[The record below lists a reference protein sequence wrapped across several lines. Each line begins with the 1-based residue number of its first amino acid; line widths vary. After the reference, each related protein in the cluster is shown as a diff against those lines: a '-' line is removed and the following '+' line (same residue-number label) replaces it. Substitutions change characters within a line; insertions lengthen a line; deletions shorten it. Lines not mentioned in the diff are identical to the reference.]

1 MIKYGLQCLSIV
13 LLSHQTIAQVND
25 TIPFAQA
32 ALADTSLRI
41 TNLNPFFTLQV
52 DSILSYKLSIN
63 KDESNYYWFL
73 RNSPVGLRINKDNG
87 MLNFKADKSYFLSG
101 KLKYDQEYTV
111 KVGVQNLS
119 NPNEKIDTSFTIVFY
134 NTEVLQPKLKFTVS
148 NNLEVEE
155 GKPVSFGVLCDPGNF
170 PIEDIL
176 FSSDIPITGYTL
188 VKHCDDSFSWTPPYD
203 FVNDNGPS
211 RQRTITLSF
220 VGSTRLKIRDTAIV
234 KLVVKD
240 ALNYPYAV
248 QEHAVVSN
256 NIRVYVMQLKYL
268 FFQLDKQLRKTK
280 SIRTGFDLTAAGT
293 ALSGTILATSNTEST
308 KNVGI
313 VLPSVGVALTP
324 IKEATSPPKSVEQN
338 QASVVR
344 AAIKRLE
351 YMLNDNT
358 IIGEKDPDIVKKINK
373 LRDELKQVQVQLV
386 DVPVEMVTDM
396 SEKELSDYFNSN
408 KVNKKYRLNKK

>member
-1 MIKYGLQCLSIV
+1 MIKYWLQFLSIV
-13 LLSHQTIAQVND
+13 LFSYQAVAQVHD
-25 TIPFAQA
+25 TISFTQA
-32 ALADTSLRI
+32 TTDTALRI

-52 DSILSYKLSIN
+52 DSILSYKLAIN
-63 KDESNYYWFL
+63 KDESKYYWFI

-87 MLNFKADKSYFLSG
+87 TLNFKADKSYFLSG
-101 KLKYDQEYTV
+101 KLKYDQEYNV

-119 NPNEKIDTSFTIVFY
+119 NPNEKIDTSFTLIFY

-155 GKPVSFGVLCDPGNF
+155 GKPVTFDVLCDPGNF

-176 FSSDIPITGYTL
+176 FSSDVPITGYTL
-188 VKHCDDSFSWTPPYD
+188 VKHCDDIFTWTPPYD
-203 FVNDNGPS
+203 FVNENSPA
-211 RQRTITLSF
+211 RQRTIILSF
-220 VGSTRLKIRDTAIV
+220 IGSTRLKIRDTALM
-234 KLVVKD
+234 KLVVRD
-240 ALNYPYAV
+240 ALNYPFAV

-280 SIRTGFDLTAAGT
+280 SVRTGFDLTVAAT
-293 ALSGTILATSNTEST
+293 ALTGTILATSNTEST

-313 VLPSVGVALTP
+313 ILPSVGVALTP
-324 IKEATSPPKSVEQN
+324 IKEATSPPKTVEQN

-344 AAIKRLE
+344 ASIKRLE

-396 SEKELSDYFNSN
+396 SEKELTDYFNSN
-408 KVNKKYRLNKK
+408 KVNKKYRLKKK